1 MLADPK
7 PRAERGVLVVP
18 VIPGTTLRSVEPA
31 RERVPASSRVLPV
44 ALALG
49 GGLAL
54 IAGAVVLFGR
64 GSGGTHDAA
73 PASEVTVSTPAP
85 APAPAPVPAQHASPP
100 LTPPHVSAEQRAR
113 VAAKRLAAH
122 LPVALDSTALL
133 PIGSKLY
140 AVGGVSRSGSPTDA
154 IWELD
159 LRTGRISPGGQ
170 FVEPLTGAASASRG
184 GELYLAGGWTGEKLA
199 TGVLRWSPGHSSSLV
214 TRLPSALRGASAAFI
229 GGTLYV
235 ASADRSDVFAVDVEA
250 GTLTR
255 VSKVPEAL
263 ATPPSNLDVLSAAV
277 LAAKATG

>member
-1 MLADPK
+1 VFAAAK

-18 VIPGTTLRSVEPA
+18 VIPGTTLRSVKPA
-31 RERVPASSRVLPV
+31 GERVPASSRVLPV

-54 IAGAVVLFGR
+54 VAGAVVLFAR
-64 GSGGTHDAA
+64 GSGATHDAA
-73 PASEVTVSTPAP
+73 PASVTASTPATTPAP
-85 APAPAPVPAQHASPP
+85 ALVPAPHASPP
-100 LTPPHVSAEQRAR
+100 LTPPHLSAEQRAR
-113 VAAKRLAAH
+113 AAARRLASH

-133 PIGSKLY
+133 RIGSKLY
-140 AVGGVSRSGSPTDA
+140 AVGGVSRSGSLTDA

-159 LRTGRISPGGQ
+159 LRTGRVSPGGQ

-214 TRLPSALRGASAAFI
+214 TRLPSALRGASAAFV

-235 ASADRSDVFAVDVEA
+235 VSANGSEAFAVDVEA

-255 VSKVPEAL
+255 VSKVPRAL
-263 ATPPSNLDVLSAAV
+263 AKPPSNLEVLSEAV
-277 LAAKATG
+277 LAAWATG

>member
-1 MLADPK
+1 MFAEAK

-31 RERVPASSRVLPV
+31 GERVPASSRVLPV

-54 IAGAVVLFGR
+54 IAGAVVLFAR

-73 PASEVTVSTPAP
+73 PAPVTASTAE
-85 APAPAPVPAQHASPP
+85 PAPAPVAAQHASPS
-100 LTPPHVSAEQRAR
+100 LTPPHLSAEQRAR
-113 VAAKRLAAH
+113 AAARRLASR

-159 LRTGRISPGGQ
+159 LRTGRVAPGGQ

-214 TRLPSALRGASAAFI
+214 TRLPSALRGASAAFV

-235 ASADRSDVFAVDVEA
+235 VTADGSEAFAVDVEA

-255 VSKVPEAL
+255 VSKVPRAL
-263 ATPPSNLDVLSAAV
+263 AKPPSNLEVLSEAV
-277 LAAKATG
+277 LAAKARG

>member
-1 MLADPK
+1 MFADPK

-54 IAGAVVLFGR
+54 LAGAVVLFAR

-73 PASEVTVSTPAP
+73 PAPVTVSTAE
-85 APAPAPVPAQHASPP
+85 PAPAPVAAQHASPS
-100 LTPPHVSAEQRAR
+100 LTPPHLSAEHRAR
-113 VAAKRLAAH
+113 AAARRLASR

-140 AVGGVSRSGSPTDA
+140 AVGGVSRSGSPTAA

-214 TRLPSALRGASAAFI
+214 TRLPSALRGASAAFV

-235 ASADRSDVFAVDVEA
+235 VTADGSEAFAVDVEA

-255 VSKVPEAL
+255 VSKVPQAL
-263 ATPPSNLDVLSAAV
+263 AKPPSNLEVLSEGV
-277 LAAKATG
+277 LAAKARG

>member
-1 MLADPK
+1 VFAAAK

-31 RERVPASSRVLPV
+31 GERVPASSRVLPV

-54 IAGAVVLFGR
+54 VAGAVVLFAR
-64 GSGGTHDAA
+64 GSGGTHDA
-73 PASEVTVSTPAP
+73 TPAP
-85 APAPAPVPAQHASPP
+85 VTASTPAPAPVPAQHASPP
-100 LTPPHVSAEQRAR
+100 PTPPHLSAEQRAR
-113 VAAKRLAAH
+113 AAARRLASR

-140 AVGGVSRSGSPTDA
+140 AVGGVSRSGSLTDA

-159 LRTGRISPGGQ
+159 LRTGRVSPSGQ

-214 TRLPSALRGASAAFI
+214 TRLPSALRGASAAFV

-235 ASADRSDVFAVDVEA
+235 VSADGSEAFAVDVEA

-255 VSKVPEAL
+255 VSKVPRAL
-263 ATPPSNLDVLSAAV
+263 AKPPSNLEVLSDAV